1 MRTWKPGG
9 LSNGP
14 KRLISVAAVVGALYT
29 HQRLWGLGIVLV
41 VVGVLYTHLISVAAV
56 VGALYTRQRLW
67 GLGIVVACVGVL
79 FSQWRL
85 RIEVFSA
92 PVAVGAVGLCL
103 LNSTDYG
110 PFSLKNFILLEELGF
125 FFL

>member
-9 LSNGP
+9 LSNGS

-29 HQRLWGLGIVLV
+29 HQRLWGLGI
-41 VVGVLYTHLISVAAV
+41 SVSAV
-56 VGALYTRQRLW
+56 
-67 GLGIVVACVGVL
+67 
-79 FSQWRL
+79 
-85 RIEVFSA
+85 EVFSA

-110 PFSLKNFILLEELGF
+110 PFSLKKNFCWRSWV